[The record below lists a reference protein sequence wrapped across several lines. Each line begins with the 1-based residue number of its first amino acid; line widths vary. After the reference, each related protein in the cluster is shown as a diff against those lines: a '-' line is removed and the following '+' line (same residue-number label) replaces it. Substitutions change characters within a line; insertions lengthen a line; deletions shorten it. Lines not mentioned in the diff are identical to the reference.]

1 MIILSDFSGGE
12 QLFPSLA
19 ELGTVESPIVREWN
33 GLNFLSL
40 SLSLS
45 GRRRAL
51 RNLGERREGGR
62 SSKRAASMVMRPS
75 KLSSA
80 SARWAIVRFYAR
92 ISDPLDSVSGTR
104 SL

>member
-33 GLNFLSL
+33 GLNFLA
-40 SLSLS
+40 LS

-62 SSKRAASMVMRPS
+62 SSKRAASMVIRPS
-75 KLSSA
+75 KLPSA

>member
-45 GRRRAL
+45 QA
-51 RNLGERREGGR
+51 GG
-62 SSKRAASMVMRPS
+62 VHC
-75 KLSSA
+75 
-80 SARWAIVRFYAR
+80 AIW
-92 ISDPLDSVSGTR
+92 VSGVR
-104 SL
+104 VEGRPNGLPAW